1 MKEKILRALILI
13 LFINLSL
20 YSCDRSNDLLN
31 TDIEIQDFVWKGLNA
46 YYLFQQDTV
55 SYTHLTLPTIC
66 SV

>member
-46 YYLFQQDTV
+46 YYLFQQDIDDL
-55 SYTHLTLPTIC
+55 SDRRFSSI
-66 SV
+66 